1 MTSSDPH
8 LLLSDLAERLY
19 AGDAKGV
26 AELAQRA
33 LDAKLDAQA
42 ILQGAL
48 LPGMERVGRDFKAGE
63 LFIPEIIVAA
73 RAMHAG
79 VDVLRPHLVASDLQ
93 GQGKVVLGTVKGDL
107 HDIGKKLVGIMLQGA
122 GFTVVDLGHDVA
134 PERFVQAVRDEQPLL
149 LGLSALLS
157 TTMPM
162 MKATMDALVGA
173 GLAGAVK
180 VMVGGAPVTQ
190 AWADEIGAQG
200 YAPDAVSAVERAR
213 QLVSV
218 QRG

>member
-1 MTSSDPH
+1 MTNTDPG
-8 LLLSDLAERLY
+8 LLSELAERLY

-26 AELAQRA
+26 AELTQRA
-33 LDAKLDAQA
+33 LEAELDPQA
-42 ILQGAL
+42 VLRGAL
-48 LPGMERVGRDFKAGE
+48 LPGMERVGRDFKAGD

-93 GQGKVVLGTVKGDL
+93 GQGKVVLGTVRGDL
-107 HDIGKKLVGIMLQGA
+107 HDIGKKLVGIMFEGA
-122 GFTVVDLGHDVA
+122 GFTVVDLGHDVP
-134 PERFVQAVRDEQPLL
+134 PERFVQAVRDERPLL
-149 LGLSALLS
+149 LGMSALLS

-162 MKATMDALVGA
+162 MRETMDALAGA

-190 AWADEIGAQG
+190 AWADEIGAHG

-213 QLVSV
+213 QLV
-218 QRG
+218 QRA